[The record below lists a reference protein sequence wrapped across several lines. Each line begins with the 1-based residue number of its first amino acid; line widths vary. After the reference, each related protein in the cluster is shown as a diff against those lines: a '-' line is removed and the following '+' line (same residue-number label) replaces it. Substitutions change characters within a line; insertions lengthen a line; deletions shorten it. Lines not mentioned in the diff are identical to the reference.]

1 VLKPRATCD
10 PLEDPSS
17 FQDALAEWFRIN
29 GKDYPWRRTADPYAV
44 LISEVMLQQT
54 QIATVLGRGFYT
66 RFLARFPDAA
76 TLAEAEDEPL
86 LKAWEGLGYYRR
98 ARMLRETARAVV
110 KAVEFPQTLEA
121 LQALP
126 GVGRYTANAVRAFAY
141 DLPAAVVDGNVARVL
156 SRILDFREE
165 VDAPAGLKKLWEWA
179 EQLADPYRS
188 RVYNSALMELGQ
200 TICRTGV
207 PDCLNCPVSAFCQ
220 TREPE
225 LLPRKVAK
233 RKTER
238 VDTHVLWAVD
248 SAGRILLYQEKG
260 KRREGLWML
269 PARSETQIANYPKVA
284 TRTYGITRYHVTMHI
299 YASGPVD
306 AQQDEAWHEADSIS
320 KLAMASPYRKAVEA
334 LLVES

>member
-1 VLKPRATCD
+1 VLKPRATRD

-17 FQDALAEWFRIN
+17 FQDALAEWFRIH
-29 GKDYPWRRTADPYAV
+29 GKDYPWRRTVDPYEV
-44 LISEVMLQQT
+44 LVSEVMLQQT

-66 RFLARFPDAA
+66 RFLERFPDAA
-76 TLAEAEDEPL
+76 SLAEAEDEPL

-110 KAVEFPQTLEA
+110 KTADFPQTLEG

-126 GVGRYTANAVRAFAY
+126 GVGRYTANALLAFAY

-165 VDAPAGLKKLWEWA
+165 VDAPAGLKKLWVWA
-179 EQLADPYRS
+179 EQLADPNRS
-188 RVYNSALMELGQ
+188 RVYNSVLMELGQ
-200 TICRTGV
+200 TVCRTGV
-207 PDCLNCPVSAFCQ
+207 PDCLNCPVSSFCR

-238 VDTHVLWAVD
+238 IDTHVLWAVD
-248 SAGRILLYQEKG
+248 SEGRILLSQGKG

-269 PARSETQIANYPKVA
+269 PARAETQITNYPKVA
-284 TRTYGITRYHVTMHI
+284 THTYGITRYHVTMHI
-299 YASGPVD
+299 YESGPVE
-306 AQQDEAWHEADSIS
+306 AQEDEAWHEVDQIAE
-320 KLAMASPYRKAVEA
+320 LAMASPYRKAVEA
-334 LLVES
+334 LIVEG